1 MTKPSPRLPVLP
13 FGAVVLI
20 EPGIPPEQIL
30 ADLQTMK
37 TLHFNTVVIYPSV
50 SRWESSLPGQT
61 AFGAVDRVMDWCA
74 ELGLHVILELQG
86 QVMQDADAPE
96 CSGYVQ
102 SPNYREN
109 GLHDPQKERLLRTYL
124 QEVARH
130 FRGHPALLA
139 YDVFNEIGND
149 SRSPETI
156 TAFVRFLRRQYGE
169 IPALNNA
176 WGTYFSDF
184 EAITRIPPDFRV
196 WTWTSVLAERD
207 WQRFRSRDF
216 TAKIAE
222 WREIIREIDP
232 RTPLLVDVLGSDVL
246 HNRTDGY
253 FGVSDWDAVAESDV
267 LGLSCYAN
275 MLAPKWWESEPWLWP
290 QFWRH
295 ALSVAGGK
303 QTILSELM
311 TPNRSLFP
319 SEHSSLE
326 DEIRLWSFQA
336 LFHGIQ
342 GVIYWKYRPFHRG
355 RQVAGR
361 GLTDFAGRPN
371 DFAAQAAEAARFCQ
385 EHAERLASAVPDCG
399 GCGILFDPEIERLF
413 AAMGVGVTAGGA
425 SDFYTKEHRGW
436 FRAFWSLGLAP
447 TYLTPER
454 IGRRVPDAVRVLAA
468 PCLAA
473 ASAELLAA
481 LKEFV
486 GRGGILLTDA
496 RFATLDEN
504 GNLRPHS
511 PGGGFHEFSGFE
523 EAGVSSRFTD
533 RLATSGGMLEFSLD
547 HFQKFT
553 ITGGAS
559 VVRETEGGSPAVL
572 ERENGGGRHVH
583 FAFLLGHKIEAA
595 PGPALALFADLL
607 PALQK
612 ALCPTVET
620 LRKGVETDI
629 STLLDPGGHPWLIGV
644 TNYAYTKDAL
654 EIRLP
659 GHSGVLRSMQGNPVR
674 IEAGV
679 PVRLEIAPRAAEAWF
694 FSAGE
699 RSP

>member
-1 MTKPSPRLPVLP
+1 MTMRSPRLPVLP

-30 ADLQTMK
+30 GDLQAMK
-37 TLHFNTVVIYPSV
+37 TLHFNTVVVYPSV
-50 SRWESSLPGQT
+50 SRWEGSTPGRT

-96 CSGYVQ
+96 CFGYVQ

-109 GLHDPQKERLLRTYL
+109 GLHDPQKERLLRAYL
-124 QEVARH
+124 QEVAAH

-156 TAFVRFLRRQYGE
+156 GAFVHFLRGQYGE
-169 IPALNNA
+169 IPALNAA

-184 EAITRIPPDFRV
+184 EAITQIPPDFRV

-216 TAKIAE
+216 AAKIAE
-222 WREIIREIDP
+222 WREIIREVDP
-232 RTPLLVDVLGSDVL
+232 RTPLFVDVLGSDTL
-246 HNRTDGY
+246 HNRTEAY
-253 FGVSDWDAVAESDV
+253 FGVSDWDAVNESDV

-275 MLAPKWWESEPWLWP
+275 MLSPKWWESGPWLWP

-295 ALSVAGGK
+295 ALGVAGGK

-319 SEHSSLE
+319 GEHSSLE

-342 GVIYWKYRPFHRG
+342 GVIYWKYRPFYRG

-371 DFAAQAAEAARFCQ
+371 AFAFQAAEAARFCG
-385 EHAERLASAVPDCG
+385 EHADRLAVAVPDSG
-399 GCGILFDPEIERLF
+399 GCAILFDPEIERLF
-413 AAMGVGVTAGGA
+413 AAIGVGATAGGA
-425 SDFYTKEHRGW
+425 SDFYTREHRGW
-436 FRAFWSLGLAP
+436 FRAFWSQGLAP
-447 TYLTPER
+447 AYLTPER
-454 IGRRVPDAVRVLAA
+454 IGRHVPDAVRVLAA

-473 ASAELLAA
+473 ASTELLDA

-486 GRGGILLTDA
+486 RRGGILLTDA

-504 GNLRPHS
+504 GILRPHS

-523 EAGVSSRFTD
+523 EAGFSSRFTD
-533 RLATSGGMLEFSLD
+533 RLSTSGGTLEFSLD

-553 ITGGAS
+553 IAGGTS
-559 VVRETEGGSPAVL
+559 VVRVTEGGAPAIL
-572 ERENGGGRHVH
+572 ERENGAGRHWH

-595 PGPALALFADLL
+595 PCPALALFADLIPRL
-607 PALQK
+607 QEALR
-612 ALCPTVET
+612 PTVET
-620 LRKGVETDI
+620 LCKGAETDI
-629 STLLDPGGHPWLIGV
+629 STLLDPDGRPWLVGV
-644 TNYAYTKDAL
+644 TNYAHTRDVL
-654 EIRLP
+654 EIRVP
-659 GHSGVLRSMQGNPVR
+659 GHSGVLRSAGGNATK
-674 IEAGV
+674 IEAGAA
-679 PVRLEIAPRAAEAWF
+679 VRLEIAPRAAEAWF
-694 FSAGE
+694 FSPGGC
-699 RSP
+699 P